1 MKLTELPIGKSA
13 RIINVDGEGK
23 LRRRLLEMGI
33 LPHTNIKIE
42 KIAPFGDPIEIEIRG
57 FNLSIRKEDAQNIEV
72 EVL

>member
-1 MKLTELPIGKSA
+1 MKLTELEIGKSA
-13 RIINVDGEGK
+13 VIKNVVGEGK

-57 FNLSIRKEDAQNIEV
+57 FNLSIRKEDANNIEV